1 MEYTTRIIKING
13 CTLIIN
19 RPILS
24 EAEQRK
30 DEQKIRDALKCY
42 RKDEK

>member
-1 MEYTTRIIKING
+1 MEYTTRTIKING

-19 RPILS
+19 RPILN

-30 DEQKIRDALKCY
+30 AEQKIRDALKGY
-42 RKDEK
+42 RKD